1 MKRELLIEAVGSEA
15 RIAVLEDDNVV
26 DLIVER
32 DAGASLVG
40 NIYLGRVQRVVTG
53 IGAAFVDIGLGRAGF
68 LPLRNGEMVTEGAA
82 VRVQV
87 ARDAFGEKGP
97 QISLNPTLPGRL
109 LVYAPA
115 GGRMAVSRQI
125 EDENE
130 RERLLSIVE
139 NLAMDEEGFIVR
151 TVAEGATEIMMAEEA
166 ENLRDAWENV
176 IALQND
182 ADAPAVLYQDIDLL
196 QKALRDH
203 AQEDVSAIYFDDAG
217 ALADAR
223 EFSFRFAPGLVD
235 RLQLH
240 SGPVS
245 LFDSREVD
253 EAVEAA
259 LVPRVSLPSGGGL
272 VIEATEALT
281 AVDVNSGRFTQGTD
295 PADSARRTNLEAAD
309 EVARQIRL
317 RNIGG
322 VIVVDFIDME
332 DEEGWQEIL
341 DRLTQ
346 GFVTD
351 RIHCRVVGRTEAGLV
366 ELIRRRRRRPL
377 SEILFMDCDVCEG
390 LGLQKNAETAA
401 FDVLRA
407 LRREVSH
414 GAAGPLTL
422 CVNPEVDRILA
433 NMEDANGENPLDCIG
448 RRVTV
453 CTEPDYA
460 NDEYDIYVDDGN
472 DGDGSLMDLSESDG

>member
-53 IGAAFVDIGLGRAGF
+53 IGAAFVDIGLNRAGF
-68 LPLRNGEMVTEGAA
+68 LPLRDGATVTEGAA

-87 ARDAFGEKGP
+87 TRDAFGEKGP

-109 LVYAPA
+109 LVYAPS

-125 EDENE
+125 EDEEE
-130 RERLLSIVE
+130 RERLLALIE
-139 NLAMDEEGFIVR
+139 ELAVDDEGFIVR
-151 TVAEGATEIMMAEEA
+151 TVAEGATETMMAEEA

-176 IALQND
+176 MVLQND
-182 ADAPAVLYQDIDLL
+182 VEAPAPLYEDIGLL

-203 AQEDVSAIYFDDAG
+203 AQEDVSAIFFDSPG

-223 EFSFRFAPGLVD
+223 EFSARFAPGLTD
-235 RLQLH
+235 RLRLH
-240 SGPVS
+240 DGPVP

-259 LVPRVSLPSGGGL
+259 LYPRVPLPSGGGV
-272 VIEATEALT
+272 VIEGTEALT
-281 AVDVNSGRFTQGTD
+281 AIDVNSGRFTQGTD
-295 PADSARRTNLEAAD
+295 PADSARRTNLEAAA
-309 EVARQIRL
+309 EIARQIRL
-317 RNIGG
+317 RNLGG
-322 VIVVDFIDME
+322 VIIIDFIDME
-332 DEEGWQEIL
+332 DETAWQEIL
-341 DRLTQ
+341 DQLAR
-346 GFVTD
+346 GFATD
-351 RIHCRVVGRTEAGLV
+351 RIHCRVVGRTAAGLV

-377 SEILFMDCDVCEG
+377 SEIVLTECEMCDG
-390 LGLQKNAETAA
+390 LGVQKNAETAA

-407 LRREVSH
+407 LRREIAH
-414 GAAGPLTL
+414 GIAGSLTL
-422 CVNPEVDRILA
+422 CVNSEVDRVLESLVGA
-433 NMEDANGENPLDCIG
+433 DGENPLDTIG
-448 RRVTV
+448 RQVTV
-453 CTEPDYA
+453 RTEPDYA
-460 NDEYDIYVDDGN
+460 NDEYDIFADDGYEEEPPLVEN
-472 DGDGSLMDLSESDG
+472 DG

>member
-40 NIYLGRVQRVVTG
+40 NIYLGRVQRVVDG

-68 LPLRNGEMVTEGAA
+68 LPLRDGATVTEGAA

-87 ARDAFGEKGP
+87 TRDAFGEKGP

-109 LVYAPA
+109 LVYSPT
-115 GGRMAVSRQI
+115 GGRMAVSRQV
-125 EDENE
+125 EEEEE
-130 RERLLSIVE
+130 RDRLLSIIE
-139 NLAMDEEGFIVR
+139 GFAGDDEGFIVR
-151 TVAEGATEIMMAEEA
+151 TVAEGATETMMAEEA

-176 IALQND
+176 LALQSG
-182 ADAPAVLYQDIDLL
+182 AEAPASLFQDIDLL

-203 AQEDVSAIYFDDAG
+203 AQEDVSAIYFDNAG

-223 EFSFRFAPGLVD
+223 DFSTRFAPGLTE
-235 RLQLH
+235 RLKLH
-240 SGPVS
+240 DGPVS
-245 LFDSREVD
+245 LFDSRDVE
-253 EAVEAA
+253 EAIEAA
-259 LVPRVSLPSGGGL
+259 LYPRVPLPSGGGL
-272 VIEATEALT
+272 VIEGTEALT
-281 AVDVNSGRFTQGTD
+281 AIDVNSGRFTQGTD

-322 VIVVDFIDME
+322 VIIVDFIDME
-332 DEEGWQEIL
+332 DDAAWDEIL
-341 DRLTQ
+341 GQLAK

-377 SEILFMDCDVCEG
+377 AEILFMDCDVCEG
-390 LGLQKNAETAA
+390 LGVQKNAETAA

-407 LRREVSH
+407 LRREVAH
-414 GAAGPLTL
+414 GVAGPLIL
-422 CVNPEVDRILA
+422 CVNPAVDQILEA
-433 NMEDANGENPLDCIG
+433 MEDANGGNPLDTIG
-448 RRVTV
+448 RQVTV
-453 CTEPDYA
+453 RTEPDYA
-460 NDEYDIYVDDGN
+460 NDEFDIFADG
-472 DGDGSLMDLSESDG
+472 E